1 MMDTIRNDNFDKI
14 EEIVTPRNFMKCNS
28 SSLRIAMEVS
38 LGQQL
43 KFPAQ
48 TS

>member
-1 MMDTIRNDNFDKI
+1 MMETIKKRNFDEV
-14 EEIVTPRNFMKCNS
+14 EEIVTPRNFKKCKS
-28 SSLRIAMEVS
+28 SSLRVAMKVS

-43 KFPAQ
+43 KSTAR